1 MPLCLYPFSPEVLEK
16 AKTQQGHFTFV
27 LVKIDFLGFICPNLF
42 LPVCSLSH
50 WRRLHQPVSCASLG
64 LTFKSLFFHPHQSQ
78 SVNHQVLSILPTKDL
93 PFHPAFFLSIHSSIH
108 PSFHACIHP
117 FIHPPIHPSIHLSFH
132 FFPAHS
138 CGPHPGCQHFSPGW
152 LQQPLHCPR
161 VSTDCPQLTASLPLP
176 VTARVVLLQCWLDH
190 DTSLPTSPS
199 SASHGPEKSHLL
211 SMIQLGFWDLPP
223 ASFSVTTCAE
233 SYLFSAFTLAIP
245 STWVLSPLSMA
256 PLPQFSG
263 VKGQVLPEASPDP
276 PYSGLPQLAPIV
288 TTGILWSN
296 VRIGTT
302 KGVKRVLG
310 HIMMTT
316 GVHWDWPRQ
325 T

>member
-1 MPLCLYPFSPEVLEK
+1 MLSVSLKKTPSTSFIRQHGVDLQLSLLPSSPES
-16 AKTQQGHFTFV
+16 
-27 LVKIDFLGFICPNLF
+27 I
-42 LPVCSLSH
+42 
-50 WRRLHQPVSCASLG
+50 
-64 LTFKSLFFHPHQSQ
+64 SQ
-78 SVNHQVLSILPTKDL
+78 SPGSVYSAYQRSPFPPSLLSIHPFIYPSILPCM
-93 PFHPAFFLSIHSSIH
+93 
-108 PSFHACIHP
+108 HACIHP

-211 SMIQLGFWDLPP
+211 SMIQLGFWDLAP

-276 PYSGLPQLAPIV
+276 PYSGLPQPAPIV

-296 VRIGTT
+296 VRTGTT